1 VFFLIPDPQRAAR
14 VQSRWRD
21 LLGDHV
27 ISMESPKDTCSVAAA
42 IVGLTENRIP
52 DVDALA
58 GVLKKNGLERDHV
71 RSTVRVVRDYAALLK
86 DPSARPSAPTTPAS
100 KWWKSLFG

>member
-1 VFFLIPDPQRAAR
+1 
-14 VQSRWRD
+14 
-21 LLGDHV
+21 
-27 ISMESPKDTCSVAAA
+27 MESPKDTCSVAAA

-58 GVLKKNGLERDHV
+58 DILKKNGLRRDDV

-86 DPSARPSAPTTPAS
+86 NPSAHLSKPTTMAS